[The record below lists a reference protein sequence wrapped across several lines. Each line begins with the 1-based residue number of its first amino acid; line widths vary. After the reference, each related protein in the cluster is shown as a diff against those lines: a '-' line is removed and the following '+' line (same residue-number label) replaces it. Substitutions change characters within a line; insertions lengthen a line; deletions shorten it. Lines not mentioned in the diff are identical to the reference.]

1 MQVTHTEPLTALM
14 PARDTGPLRLFV
26 VEDSNVVPALRR
38 TVLPQIAGLSL
49 AGVFHRA
56 STAIAAI
63 RREPPDVV
71 LLDVNL
77 GDGQGMEVLRVVA
90 AEYPR
95 TKVIVV
101 SNCAAP
107 TDWRYFTKAGAYA
120 FYDKNHELAIMRRML
135 ERLAQSL
142 LSEDFFCW
150 QSFPNG
156 SGTPW
161 NQSAKNT
168 TFSPCC
174 GTSCRMAS
182 SPCWQWP

>member
-1 MQVTHTEPLTALM
+1 
-14 PARDTGPLRLFV
+14 LRLLV
-26 VEDSNVVPALRR
+26 GEDSNAVPALWR
-38 TVLPQIAGLSL
+38 TMSPRIAGLSL

-56 STAIAAI
+56 TAAIVAI

-101 SNCAAP
+101 SNCADP
-107 TDWRYFTKAGAYA
+107 THWKYFTKAGAYA
-120 FYDKNHELAIMRRML
+120 FYDKNHDLAIMRRML
-135 ERLAQSL
+135 ERLAKYL
-142 LSEDFFCW
+142 LPEDFSCW

-156 SGTPW
+156 SSTPW

-168 TFSPCC
+168 TF
-174 GTSCRMAS
+174 
-182 SPCWQWP
+182 

>member
-77 GDGQGMEVLRVVA
+77 SDGQGMEVLRVVA

-101 SNCAAP
+101 SNCADP

-182 SPCWQWP
+182 SPCWQ